1 MTLYRE
7 SFLYRLWRML
17 YAAYHESALHRLFV
31 QAGKWCGGQIDT
43 SALLRPLCREGYV
56 ARGWADSLLCRLL
69 AFWANIPITLLR
81 ALYRFLQP
89 TFEDSFFARLAFAVG
104 EETAVVQSW
113 LIMLLWCIPYEY
125 WNNAYTLMGFVFLLL
140 LFCAGA
146 MRRETYRLDVK
157 TIGFY
162 PLALFGAMFLGVAF
176 SYTRSQSA
184 RFLVYHIAAAL
195 CVLVTVSAV
204 HTARD
209 LKRLAAG
216 GSVCVAVS
224 SLYAVMQRA
233 QGLEVNKSYVDLKL
247 NADMPSRVMSFFDN
261 PNAYA
266 EVLMLLL
273 PLTIALVL
281 CSKSTLGKQA
291 AFGAMALG
299 MIALGMTYGRAS
311 WIGFACAMAVMV
323 FLWRPRLM
331 PLFFLLCLAAVPFL
345 PASIWNRILTIT
357 NMEDTSTASRIPLYE
372 TALKII
378 KRSPVA
384 GAGLGTAAV
393 QSFVKRYRLYWGRA
407 PFVHAHNIYLQVWIE
422 AGFLGLVGFVSA
434 MLWNIKRAA
443 HTVRHCGSS
452 EARTLTC
459 GAAAALC
466 GAMVCGL
473 ADYLWNYPRVMCIFW
488 FVFAMALTGTRLC
501 AAGEERE
508 P

>member
-7 SFLYRLWRML
+7 SYLYHLWRTL
-17 YAAYHESALHRLFV
+17 CAAWEESGLHRLFERL
-31 QAGKWCGGQIDT
+31 GGWCSEQIDT
-43 SALLRPLCREGYV
+43 SALLRPLCREGRV
-56 ARGWADSLLCRLL
+56 AKGWADSLLCRIVSFLINLPILL
-69 AFWANIPITLLR
+69 LQS
-81 ALYRFLQP
+81 LYRALQP
-89 TFEDSFFARLAFAVG
+89 TFEDSFFARLVFAVG

-125 WNNAYTLMGFVFLLL
+125 WNNAYTLMAFVFLLL
-140 LFCAGA
+140 VFCAGA
-146 MRRETYRLDVK
+146 MRREAYRFDVK

-162 PLALFGAMFLGVAF
+162 PLVLFGAIFLGVVF
-176 SYTRSQSA
+176 SYTRSQSP

-209 LKRLAAG
+209 MKRLAAG

-224 SLYAVMQRA
+224 SLYAIMQRM
-233 QGLEVNKSYVDLKL
+233 QGLEVNKSYVDLKV

-266 EVLMLLL
+266 EVLMMLL

-281 CSKSTLGKQA
+281 CSRSGLGKLA

-299 MIALGMTYGRAS
+299 VIALGMTYGRAS

-323 FLWRPRLM
+323 FLWKPKLI
-331 PLFFLLCLAAVPFL
+331 PLFILLCIAAVPFL

-372 TALKII
+372 TAIKII
-378 KRSPVA
+378 KKSPVA

-393 QSFVKRYRLYWGRA
+393 QSFVKRYKLYWGHA

-422 AGFLGLVGFVSA
+422 AGILGLLGFVSA

-443 HTVRHCGSS
+443 HVVRHSGSS

-488 FVFAMALTGTRLC
+488 FVFAMALAGARLC
-501 AAGEERE
+501 AAGEEA
-508 P
+508 